1 MLRLLALILSV
12 LVTSCPALAQYGA
25 SGYGNPALRISET
38 PPFTRADLRIMDSI
52 LGLTPAQRE
61 LTDALHSEFFDRYRD
76 EATAVR
82 LEVEALVEEAAITQ
96 KQEPLHEGSDRVT
109 KWNQRVEEMRA
120 QFVDDLRL
128 LMDQNQ
134 IRLWHKV
141 ERELRRKDQI
151 GDGRIAGEG
160 IDLIRLVDAH
170 IDGWADDPELVAELE
185 RYADQIDRAIVAR
198 KRFLDSEETDGFY
211 AMQQNDPE
219 RALDLLKESLDL
231 RKRVLELN
239 TQTLDRL
246 RTHLSTE
253 THDDLADAFYEQSI
267 ERAIP
272 ASPLAQ
278 RIDAA
283 RELPTLSADQRA
295 RIAEALARYD
305 ETSLATK
312 RSLFEALS
320 QTQMDI
326 LPAMLH
332 EEIERR
338 AAGEERITDEEL
350 KQPQP
355 LLDEAMAARLER
367 ERAAWNA
374 VKPVLSRE
382 QLTELPKLDME
393 TVWFPNINWFGL

>member
-1 MLRLLALILSV
+1 MRRLLLTV
-12 LVTSCPALAQYGA
+12 LAIVTISCPALAQYGS

-38 PPFTRADLRIMDSI
+38 PPFTRADIRIMDSI
-52 LGLTPAQRE
+52 LGLTPAQRG
-61 LTDALHSEFFDRYRD
+61 LTDALHSEFFERYRD

-82 LEVEALVEEAAITQ
+82 LEIELLVEEAAITQ
-96 KQEPLHEGSDRVT
+96 KQEPLQRGTARVNT
-109 KWNQRVEEMRA
+109 WNTRVEEMRE
-120 QFVDDLRL
+120 QFVEDLRL

-151 GDGRIAGEG
+151 GDGRIAGESV
-160 IDLIRLVDAH
+160 DLIRLVDAH
-170 IDGWADDPELVAELE
+170 IEGWSENPELVAELD
-185 RYADQIDRAIVAR
+185 RYAERIDRAMVAR
-198 KRFLDSEETDGFY
+198 KQFIESDETDGFY
-211 AMQQNDPE
+211 AMQSEDPD
-219 RALDLLKESLDL
+219 RALALLKESLDL

-246 RTHLSTE
+246 RAHIPSE
-253 THDDLADAFYEQSI
+253 THTDLAGAFYEQSI

-278 RIDAA
+278 RIEAA
-283 RELPTLSADQRA
+283 RSLPTLASDQRA
-295 RIAEALARYD
+295 RVAEALDRYD
-305 ETSLATK
+305 ATALDTK

-338 AAGEERITDEEL
+338 AAGEEHATHESL

-355 LLDEAMAARLER
+355 LLDEAMTARLER

-374 VKPVLSRE
+374 VKPILTRE
-382 QLTELPKLDME
+382 QLAELPRLDME
-393 TVWFPNINWFGL
+393 TVWFPQINWFGL

>member
-1 MLRLLALILSV
+1 MRFLLLIALAI
-12 LVTSCPALAQYGA
+12 VTVSSPAFAQYGS

-38 PPFTRADLRIMDSI
+38 PPFTRADIRIMDSI

-61 LTDALHSEFFDRYRD
+61 LTDALHSEFFERYRG

-96 KQEPLHEGSDRVT
+96 KQEPLHEGTNKVT
-109 KWNQRVEEMRA
+109 LWNKRVEEMRA

-134 IRLWHKV
+134 ILLWHKV

-151 GDGRIAGEG
+151 GDGRIAGES

-170 IDGWADDPELVAELE
+170 IEGWSENPELVAELD
-185 RYADQIDRAIVAR
+185 RYAERIDRAMVAR
-198 KRFLDSEETDGFY
+198 KQFIESDETDGFY
-211 AMQQNDPE
+211 AMQSEDPD
-219 RALDLLKESLDL
+219 RALALLKESLDL

-246 RTHLSTE
+246 RAHIPSE
-253 THDDLADAFYEQSI
+253 THTDLAGAFYEQSI

-278 RIDAA
+278 RIEAA
-283 RELPTLSADQRA
+283 RSLPTLASDQRA
-295 RIAEALARYD
+295 RVAEALDRYD
-305 ETSLATK
+305 ATALDTK

-338 AAGEERITDEEL
+338 AAGEEHVTHESL

-355 LLDEAMAARLER
+355 LLDEAMTARLER

-374 VKPVLSRE
+374 VKPILTRE
-382 QLTELPKLDME
+382 QLAELPRLDME
-393 TVWFPNINWFGL
+393 TVWFPQINWFGL